1 MMNPERPA
9 PTPPTDPPSTP
20 PTDPPSTPPTDS
32 ELLEDFPETGGIF
45 GEPDLESM

>member
-20 PTDPPSTPPTDS
+20 PTDPPLAPPTDS
-32 ELLEDFPETGGIF
+32 ELLEDAPETGGT
-45 GEPDLESM
+45 GDPDLDQSM